1 MKKETERSTLV
12 FGLLLVLYAGL
23 MLWLLFDRP
32 SNSGG
37 LSYWSQVKLN
47 LNLVPLRTVVLYL
60 RTLINTN
67 NAYLLR
73 HAVINLG
80 GNIIMFVP
88 LGALLPA
95 IWPSLRK
102 FWKCWL
108 CSAGC
113 ILIVE
118 VVQLFTLLGS
128 CDIDD
133 LILNLVGVSIGFCC
147 YALLRP
153 KN

>member
-1 MKKETERSTLV
+1 MKKKENATLI
-12 FGLLLVLYAGL
+12 FGILFMLYAAM

-32 SNSGG
+32 SDGGG

-47 LNLVPLRTVVLYL
+47 LNLIPLRTVALYI
-60 RTLINTN
+60 RTLMNTG

-73 HAVINLG
+73 HAIINLA
-80 GNIIMFVP
+80 GNVIMFVP

-95 IWPSLRK
+95 IWPTLRK

-113 ILIVE
+113 IAVIEIL
-118 VVQLFTLLGS
+118 QLFTLLGS

-133 LILNLVGVSIGFCC
+133 LILNLVGVSIGFGC
-147 YALLRP
+147 YILLRP